1 MDSAY
6 RDGSYSLSEMDHSY
20 GPNAHI
26 IKDPV
31 AWTYLGR
38 LGHPTTT
45 QPETTDLTRLL
56 YQQLLHVVV
65 AREFPQ
71 VVADYHTRMIAVTPR
86 GRWMGTVIDPATK
99 VVTVDLARAGMV
111 PSQLCFDVLN
121 RILPNANVR
130 QDHIVMNR
138 ATDAE
143 QRVTGTDIYGQKIG
157 GDVDDRILLFPDP
170 MGATGSSMCSAISTY
185 KNGGLGTPQKFIC
198 MHLIVTPEYIQ
209 RVHADHPD
217 ARIYA
222 LRLDRG
228 LSDPDILD
236 TLPGTHPSK
245 ECGLNDVQYI
255 VPGAG
260 GVGELLNNA
269 EV

>member
-6 RDGSYSLSEMDHSY
+6 RDGNFSMSELDHCY
-20 GPNAHI
+20 GPKVHI
-26 IKDPV
+26 MKDPV

-38 LGHPTTT
+38 LGHPTAV

-71 VVADYHTRMIAVTPR
+71 MVADYHTRMISTTPQ
-86 GRWMGTVIDPATK
+86 GRWMGTVVDPATK

-121 RILPNANVR
+121 RMLPNANVR

-138 ATDAE
+138 ATNEE
-143 QRVTGTDIYGQKIG
+143 QQVTGANIFGQKIG
-157 GDVDDRILLFPDP
+157 GGVDGRILLFPDP
-170 MGATGSSMCSAISTY
+170 MGATGSSMCSAITTY
-185 KNGGLGTPQKFIC
+185 TGLGAPGKIIC

-209 RVHADHPD
+209 RVHEDHPN
-217 ARIYA
+217 AHIYA
-222 LRLDRG
+222 FRLDRG
-228 LSDPDILD
+228 LSDAEVLD
-236 TLPGTHPSK
+236 TVPGTHPSR
-245 ECGLNDVQYI
+245 ECGLNDIQYI

-269 EV
+269 EI